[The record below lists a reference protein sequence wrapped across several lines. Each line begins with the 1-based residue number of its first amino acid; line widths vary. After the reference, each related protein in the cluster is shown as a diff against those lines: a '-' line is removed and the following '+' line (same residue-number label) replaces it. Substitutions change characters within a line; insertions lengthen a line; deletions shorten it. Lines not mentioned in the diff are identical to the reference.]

1 MSALLSLGVGPFS
14 SDTLTQECWPG
25 SPGSPPVVTSLD
37 SLTPHLK
44 NPHILKKK
52 ERYQNTFADKQKD
65 RRKKTKPTQVEA
77 DGGPQPGAMWPP
89 GDIW

>member
-1 MSALLSLGVGPFS
+1 MSALLLRSRTLFLRHSHPGVLASEPWVSPCGHLSRQPDPTPEES
-14 SDTLTQECWPG
+14 SHT
-25 SPGSPPVVTSLD
+25 
-37 SLTPHLK
+37 
-44 NPHILKKK
+44 KKK

-65 RRKKTKPTQVEA
+65 RRKKNKPTQVEA